1 MRLLGVRHIVAFAVA
16 AVVGDIAR
24 FANPKKLVAYL
35 GLTPSVEDSGETI
48 RGRGQLVSF
57 GRSDLRALLVCSYYI
72 KPTSAPNPRSNVLG
86 RGSVAAALCQTAALF
101 GNAHERTGPTAG
113 RGARRRVARWRVS
126 LRQIQSCNSA
136 SRRWRSVISGGSPSA
151 AVMMRA

>member
-57 GRSDLRALLVCSYYI
+57 GRRSARAAGVFLLYKTNI
-72 KPTSAPNPRSNVLG
+72 RAKSAVECVRSE
-86 RGSVAAALCQTAALF
+86 F
-101 GNAHERTGPTAG
+101 GCG
-113 RGARRRVARWRVS
+113 
-126 LRQIQSCNSA
+126 C
-136 SRRWRSVISGGSPSA
+136 
-151 AVMMRA
+151 AVPDCGTIR